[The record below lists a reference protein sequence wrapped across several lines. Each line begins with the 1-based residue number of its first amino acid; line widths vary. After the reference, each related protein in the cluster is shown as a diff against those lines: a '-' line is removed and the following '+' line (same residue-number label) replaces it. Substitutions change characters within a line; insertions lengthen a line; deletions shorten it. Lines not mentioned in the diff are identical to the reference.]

1 MTDTRII
8 LAPLRGFT
16 ERPFREAYSNHFSGI
31 DEVLAPFIPLVS
43 VGSVNPSRFSD
54 ILPQNEK
61 IPIIPQVIGNSSQQI
76 IQMAKA
82 LYDVGFEEVNWN
94 LGCPM
99 HKITKKQRGSGLL
112 PYPDKIRSILEE
124 VIPAIPGTLSIKTR
138 LGLKEKNE
146 FLNVIDVFNDF
157 PLASLTIHP
166 RTGAQMYSG
175 VADPDFFALA
185 YPKLANNK
193 LIYNGDIFT
202 VSDYRN
208 LQQRFN
214 TIEGWMIGRALIA
227 NPFLGEWIKS
237 GQTIWNRERFL
248 AFHNE
253 LYDSLGISS
262 TQVKFHLN
270 RIKGYWTLFLHVYS
284 HKEIVKDRILHSKT
298 PQDLFDIAQQI
309 ILYEPLNPNGL
320 SLFKS

>member
-16 ERPFREAYSNHFSGI
+16 ERPFREAFSNHFTGV

-43 VGSVNPSRFSD
+43 VASVNTSRFSD
-54 ILPQNEK
+54 ILPRNEK
-61 IPIIPQVIGNSSQQI
+61 IQIIPQVIGNSAQQI
-76 IQMAKA
+76 IQMANA
-82 LYDVGFEEVNWN
+82 LYDVGFEEINWN

-112 PYPDKIRSILEE
+112 PFPQKIRSILEE

-146 FLNVIDVFNDF
+146 FLNAIDVFNDF
-157 PLASLTIHP
+157 PLVSLTIHP

-175 VADPDFFALA
+175 IADPDFFAA
-185 YPKLANNK
+185 IFHKLANNK

-202 VSDYRN
+202 VSDYQK
-208 LQQRFN
+208 LAQRFN
-214 TIEGWMIGRALIA
+214 TIHDWMIGRALIV

-237 GQTIWNRERFL
+237 GQTTWDRDRFL

-253 LYDSLGISS
+253 LFYTLGSSS

-270 RIKGYWTLFLHVYS
+270 RIKGFWTFFLHAYEN
-284 HKEIVKDRILHSKT
+284 KEMVRDIILHSAS
-298 PQDLFDIAQQI
+298 PQDLFNNAQEI
-309 ILYEPLNPNGL
+309 ILHEPINLKGL